1 MRKEAKLAVAIVV
14 GVFVVILLW
23 WGLTKKTKKSATAPT
38 NQTAPVNKTT
48 DETNIVEVEPTEP
61 SQPTPTT
68 PYSEKSEPP
77 LVQPVYQPT
86 TQPSGE
92 AVVVP
97 AEPSTAEV
105 PGDKETHPS
114 TPTEPKPAETPSII
128 VSAQPTATVEPTPSP
143 TETLTEETIKPKE
156 GTTAIDPITGKRYYI
171 VKKGDTGGFWG
182 ISKSIYGTGRYMKA
196 IQQANPKLDPRKLR
210 PGQKVW
216 LPSEEILSSYKPRRT
231 IPRPSSK
238 TAGKTTRKITAVR
251 TGAPVSTVMPDGRV
265 FD

>member
-14 GVFVVILLW
+14 GVFVIILLW
-23 WGLTKKTKKSATAPT
+23 WGLARKSKKSTTAPA
-38 NQTAPVNKTT
+38 NETATVNKTT
-48 DETNIVEVEPTEP
+48 DETNIVEVETTEP
-61 SQPTPTT
+61 SPTPTT
-68 PYSEKSEPP
+68 PYSEKSEAP

-92 AVVVP
+92 AVIVP
-97 AEPSTAEV
+97 AEPSAAEV

-114 TPTEPKPAETPSII
+114 TPTEPTLAETPSII

-143 TETLTEETIKPKE
+143 TETSTEETNKPKE
-156 GTTAIDPITGKRYYI
+156 GTTAIDPITGRRYYI

-196 IQQANPKLDPRKLR
+196 IQQANPDLDPRKLR
-210 PGQKVW
+210 PGQKIW
-216 LPSEEILSSYKPRRT
+216 LPSEEILSLYKPRRT